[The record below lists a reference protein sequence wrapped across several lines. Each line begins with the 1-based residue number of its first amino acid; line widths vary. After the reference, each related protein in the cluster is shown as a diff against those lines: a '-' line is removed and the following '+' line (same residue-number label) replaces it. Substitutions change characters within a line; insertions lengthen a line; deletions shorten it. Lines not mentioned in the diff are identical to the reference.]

1 MKRLDL
7 IISAIEDSLKDFTT
21 DSYGYDYRGCC
32 GADLDVGHTADCK
45 LAQALAAARE
55 LRELEPVDAQA
66 VAREREA
73 CAVLVEADGRVHPKA
88 PDAVWAKTVAK
99 LIRARGN
106 HETT

>member
-55 LRELEPVDAQA
+55 LRELEPVGYMDSTG
-66 VAREREA
+66 
-73 CAVLVEADGRVHPKA
+73 VLFNKTTHPQLNTPLYALDEVMK
-88 PDAVWAKTVAK
+88 
-99 LIRARGN
+99 
-106 HETT
+106 

>member
-55 LRELEPVDAQA
+55 LRELEPVGYMDSRGVLFNNTTHPHLHTALYALDGKQA
-66 VAREREA
+66 
-73 CAVLVEADGRVHPKA
+73 
-88 PDAVWAKTVAK
+88 
-99 LIRARGN
+99 
-106 HETT
+106 